1 MHNMFTTGLL
11 ATLLTAGQFAAAH
24 MEMSFPPPLR
34 SKFNPNAANIDYSM
48 TAPLS
53 ASGSDYPCKGYQA
66 DLGTAAGKS
75 TATFAPGSTHNF
87 TIVGGAAHGGGS
99 CQASLSYDGGKT
111 FTVIKSIIG
120 GCPLQSNYDF
130 TVPSDAQAGD
140 ALFAWTW
147 FNHLGNREMYMN
159 CAAVTIGGGSAKRE
173 VAERDT
179 AFSAR
184 PSIFLANIDNGCG
197 TADSTDVVF
206 PNPGPEV
213 VNAATV
219 PAPPTGNCAG
229 GSSGGSGSGSGSS
242 SPSAPAV
249 APSAASSSA
258 APFSTPGYVSR
269 SPSSVAPES
278 PLVVIPIPES
288 SNVVIPIPETSNM
301 VIPIP
306 ETSNVVIPIP
316 VSSSSANPYST
327 LSGVFLTVPTPTAT
341 ASAVVQPSTTAEA
354 QTSSAAPAETSAA
367 GNTVIPVPTTLQTA
381 TKTTPASIPAG
392 TGTGSGS
399 GASGAFSAGT
409 TCTDEGAWNCI
420 NGTAFQRCAS
430 GAWSAVINMAA
441 GTKCTSGVSD
451 SFAMAAG
458 RRSVRNLRARRSY
471 SFGA

>member
-11 ATLLTAGQFAAAH
+11 ATLLAAGQLATAH

-111 FTVIKSIIG
+111 FTVIQSIIG

-130 TVPSDAQAGD
+130 TVPADAKAGD

-159 CAAVTIGGGSAKRE
+159 CAAITIGGASAKRE
-173 VAERDT
+173 LTERDT

-184 PSIFLANIDNGCG
+184 PSIFLANIGNGCG
-197 TADSTDVVF
+197 TVDSTDVVF
-206 PNPGPEV
+206 PNPGPDV

-229 GSSGGSGSGSGSS
+229 SSSGGSGSGSGSGAGS
-242 SPSAPAV
+242 STPSAPAA
-249 APSAASSSA
+249 APSAVSSSA
-258 APFSTPGYVSR
+258 APATPFSTPG
-269 SPSSVAPES
+269 
-278 PLVVIPIPES
+278 
-288 SNVVIPIPETSNM
+288 
-301 VIPIP
+301 
-306 ETSNVVIPIP
+306 
-316 VSSSSANPYST
+316 
-327 LSGVFLTVPTPTAT
+327 GVFLTVPTGSPT
-341 ASAVVQPSTTAEA
+341 ASAVVQPTTTAEA

-367 GNTVIPVPTTLQTA
+367 VNTSLVVIPVPTTLQTA
-381 TKTTPASIPAG
+381 TKTTPASVPAG
-392 TGTGSGS
+392 TGTGTGSSGEF
-399 GASGAFSAGT
+399 AAGT
-409 TCTDEGAWNCI
+409 ACTDEGAWNCI
-420 NGTAFQRCAS
+420 AGTAFQRCAS

-451 SFAMAAG
+451 SFAMTAG